1 MPTEVKSTTQ
11 SELTGQQQ
19 EEAGHLEQQEEAGH
33 GPDIRK
39 FDQSTILGKVQTVYV
54 VLRNLSFL
62 LLWASTAM
70 LLYTYS
76 KKLGK
81 VKFWAFI
88 TIPIAIFLSV
98 SIIIT
103 PFVLSVSSDSNEPN
117 TELKIMVDAL
127 GYTLPAVVSSIL
139 FSLPFLMIAR
149 NLSNTSILKVYMIIA
164 GSGFAL
170 FALAISSSIMLA
182 AYPPFGIASVSF
194 VGLSSFLI
202 MIGIYS
208 SAVSL
213 AHDVKL
219 RELIRS
225 STFEQTRLLDSIGTA
240 HMESEITGR
249 VLKIV
254 KDNRDK
260 MEEETGVKASFTDEE
275 LIDYLNLVHDEVRM
289 QRRKKGDFND
299 SNLH

>member
-170 FALAISSSIMLA
+170 FA
-182 AYPPFGIASVSF
+182 
-194 VGLSSFLI
+194 
-202 MIGIYS
+202 
-208 SAVSL
+208 
-213 AHDVKL
+213 
-219 RELIRS
+219 
-225 STFEQTRLLDSIGTA
+225 
-240 HMESEITGR
+240 
-249 VLKIV
+249 
-254 KDNRDK
+254 
-260 MEEETGVKASFTDEE
+260 
-275 LIDYLNLVHDEVRM
+275 
-289 QRRKKGDFND
+289 
-299 SNLH
+299 